1 MRDAVG
7 EQALAHVISDKVERA
22 YKRGNLLEKRTRL
35 MFDWAA
41 YCYGP
46 SPTGN
51 NVVGIRSEAA

>member
-51 NVVGIRSEAA
+51 WY